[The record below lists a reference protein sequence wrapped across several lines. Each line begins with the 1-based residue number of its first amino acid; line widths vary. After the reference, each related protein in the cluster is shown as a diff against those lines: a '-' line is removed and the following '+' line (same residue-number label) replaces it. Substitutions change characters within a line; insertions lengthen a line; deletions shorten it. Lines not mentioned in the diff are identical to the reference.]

1 MPENGRDL
9 TSAAIAER
17 VEGSLIGPS
26 AIRVS
31 GVASLAEAGPE
42 HVSFLA
48 DTRYL
53 PALRQTRAG
62 VVLVGADLSL
72 DQRPERAAWVVCRSP
87 SEAFSGLVEWF
98 APPEIQWP
106 AGIHAAA
113 VVDETAE
120 IDETAYVGACAVV
133 EAGARIGAGSVVG
146 AGVYIGHG
154 SRIGCDCLLH
164 ANVTVRERC
173 LLGDRVIVHSGSV
186 IGSDGYGY
194 VTESGRHRKIPQRGI
209 VQIDDDVELGACVT
223 VDRARFGRTW
233 IKAGAKI
240 DNLVQIAHNVVIGE
254 GCLIVAQ
261 VGIAG
266 SSTLGKGVVCAGQ
279 SGIGGHLSVGDGAV
293 LLARAAV
300 TKNLEPGAMVMGTP
314 AEDRRAF
321 ARKQMALSQVGT
333 LRKQVKDLQRRL
345 DALAGDRDD

>member
-1 MPENGRDL
+1 
-9 TSAAIAER
+9 
-17 VEGSLIGPS
+17 
-26 AIRVS
+26 
-31 GVASLAEAGPE
+31 
-42 HVSFLA
+42 
-48 DTRYL
+48 
-53 PALRQTRAG
+53 
-62 VVLVGADLSL
+62 
-72 DQRPERAAWVVCRSP
+72 
-87 SEAFSGLVEWF
+87 
-98 APPEIQWP
+98 
-106 AGIHAAA
+106 
-113 VVDETAE
+113 
-120 IDETAYVGACAVV
+120 
-133 EAGARIGAGSVVG
+133 
-146 AGVYIGHG
+146 
-154 SRIGCDCLLH
+154 
-164 ANVTVRERC
+164 
-173 LLGDRVIVHSGSV
+173 V